1 MQEYI
6 LSLSLGAIHRFMFI
20 CFEAFCT
27 LNLLTWQQ
35 KASKHINMKR
45 CMAPSDKDNIYSC
58 IGHIIRKSCREGHI
72 LRILTL
78 SIELFNYLRS
88 T

>member
-20 CFEAFCT
+20 CFEAFCCHV
-27 LNLLTWQQ
+27 NRF
-35 KASKHINMKR
+35 NV
-45 CMAPSDKDNIYSC
+45 Y
-58 IGHIIRKSCREGHI
+58 IIRKSCREGHI

-78 SIELFNYLRS
+78 SIELFNYLES
-88 T
+88 TP